1 MILVFYLEVL
11 KLSKPEWSADGSD
24 IPVIDP
30 HTKAKHQIIEKYI
43 ENLIVTLYAKV
54 RRGETTFTFID
65 GFCGGGMYENS
76 DNDTE
81 WEGSPIKIIQAVR
94 RGYKNSR
101 REYSLNVKFIFL
113 DSNQDHLDCLKNY
126 AMPKAGLGQLVD
138 EKPHEFKGEFGCL
151 VEQCEFRCGKFED
164 LVNEYVFKVSI
175 RKGHSFFLL
184 DPCGW
189 DDVSMESIRKINS
202 LRGSEIVYTYM
213 IQQLKRFIVGKHGK
227 DKEKF
232 NKILEA
238 NGYYESVNLNYLEK
252 THQQLHLRN
261 ESLRL
266 FRYKGNAKYV
276 FTFSLIP
283 RKETE
288 VLYYLI
294 HFSQNLTAL
303 EVIKE
308 SFWQENNL
316 DYQYYFEIYGYVF
329 RSAEFYEEGQLSFKF
344 DINQDNHDFCV
355 KRLDND
361 LGRLI
366 RKNNEG
372 IQFRKLCEQ
381 TMQLNPASRQHYTSY
396 IKNLMKDKEIEIWR
410 KGKLVTKSNL
420 DLQKT
425 DIIKL
430 TNYKQIWLF

>member
-1 MILVFYLEVL
+1 MEVL

-43 ENLIVTLYAKV
+43 ENLIVTLYAKG

-65 GFCGGGMYENS
+65 GFCGGGMYEDC

-81 WEGSPIKIIQAVR
+81 WEGSPIKMIQAVR
-94 RGYKNSR
+94 RGYKNSIR
-101 REYSLNVKFIFL
+101 KYSLNVKFIFI
-113 DSNQDHLDCLKNY
+113 DSSRNHLDCLKTY
-126 AMPKAGLGQLVD
+126 SMPKAGLEQLVD
-138 EKPHEFKGEFGCL
+138 EKPHELKGEFSQL
-151 VEQCEFRCGKFED
+151 IEECEFRCGKFED
-164 LVNEYVFKVSI
+164 LVNECVWKVDL

-202 LRGSEIVYTYM
+202 LRGSEILYTYM
-213 IQQLKRFIVGKHGK
+213 IQQLKRFIIGKSGK
-227 DKEKF
+227 DKYKF
-232 NKILEA
+232 NKVLEA
-238 NGYYESVNLNYLEK
+238 DGYYESVNLKRLDK
-252 THQQLHLRN
+252 SAQQCEIRN
-261 ESLRL
+261 ESMRL
-266 FRYKGNAKYV
+266 FRHKGKAKYA

-283 RKETE
+283 RGKTE

-316 DYQYYFEIYGYVF
+316 DYQYYYEIYGYVF
-329 RSAEFYEEGQLSFKF
+329 RSAEFYEERQLSLKF
-344 DINQDNHDFCV
+344 DIIQDNHEFCV
-355 KRLDND
+355 EQLDRD

-372 IQFRKLCEQ
+372 IRFRELCER
-381 TMQLNPASRQHYTSY
+381 TIQLNPANRHHYKIY
-396 IKNLMKDKEIEIWR
+396 MNRLLKNKEIEVWR
-410 KGKLVTKSNL
+410 KGILLKGSQVI
-420 DLQKT
+420 LQKD

-430 TNYKQIWLF
+430 TNYRQITLF